1 MPWYRGNFVLGGYEV
16 NMPLHTRSIAVS
28 ISVVCFFVLSL
39 IGWMSG
45 LPPFVCCKRAIAGA
59 VIVYIT
65 GSLMIRAI
73 NAILIDAMIMN
84 KMNQSRDSNVPV
96 THKVRNGGAVGG
108 RNS

>member
-1 MPWYRGNFVLGGYEV
+1 
-16 NMPLHTRSIAVS
+16 MPLHTRSIAIS

-39 IGWMSG
+39 IGWMSS
-45 LPPFVCCKRAIAGA
+45 LSPYVCCKRAIAGA
-59 VIVYIT
+59 VIVYIA

-84 KMNQSRDSNVPV
+84 KMNQRRDSNVPAA
-96 THKVRNGGAVGG
+96 HKVRNGGAGSG